1 MGKVQETIAK
11 IYIGYMCVVF
21 CLFYHNNYIDMMQA
35 KRLAFLFGGILYVL
49 LACALELLKF
59 LIGDTGGQSR
69 KKRKNQHSRNTAPK
83 IRAPR
88 PGSAAKFLI
97 LLLMSWLMSFAV
109 SIDRQEAF
117 WGQGAKCTGLLLYAV
132 GALSAYF
139 LWKYASWTPVLSWVF
154 LGVTVIVCQ
163 LQILNRWGIDPLGM
177 YSNLVEEQKIVFIST
192 IGQVNYNASLD
203 CFLIAVLLVM
213 FLLCKE
219 RFSQIIYAVTL
230 VIAYAGA
237 ICCCSDSFYLALAAM
252 FVLLLCYVYAHPDK
266 WIRLAVELL
275 LLDAAVFGIWFFW
288 SFVRNTYFWGVSVL
302 LFNMKLHWALTG
314 TLWVI
319 LISGYLFS
327 TRWRRLWK
335 WYCAVLSAAIPLTVV
350 MVIRSS
356 LEGWQIAD
364 ATGGGESRLEIW
376 RRVWRAF
383 LDAPLVHKLWGYGF
397 NNVNQALALSGAN
410 LLGTDELVDA
420 HNIFLNSLLT
430 SGVVGT
436 VLAFAFLLWLF
447 VDSIR
452 TMKEKET
459 ALLAAMIVLAYAA
472 QGMLNGPQ
480 VLTEPVYLVGI
491 GIAAGIVRPR
501 QLSEPAN

>member
-1 MGKVQETIAK
+1 
-11 IYIGYMCVVF
+11 
-21 CLFYHNNYIDMMQA
+21 MMQA

-49 LACALELLKF
+49 LACALELLA
-59 LIGDTGGQSR
+59 LVIGDTDGKSR
-69 KKRKNQHSRNTAPK
+69 KKRKNRNTAPQ
-83 IRAPR
+83 IRVPR
-88 PGSAAKFLI
+88 LGSAAKFLI
-97 LLLMSWLMSFAV
+97 LLFLSWLMSFAV

-132 GALSAYF
+132 GALSVYF
-139 LWKYASWTPVLSWVF
+139 LWKYVSWTPILSWVF

-177 YSNLVEEQKIVFIST
+177 YSNLVEEQKSVFIST

-203 CFLIAVLLVM
+203 CFLVAVLLVM

-219 RFSQIIYAVTL
+219 RFSQIVYAAAL

-266 WIRLAVELL
+266 WVRLAVELI
-275 LLDAAVFGIWFFW
+275 LLDVSVFGIWFFW
-288 SFVRNTYFWGVSVL
+288 SFVRNTYFWGVSAL

-314 TLWVI
+314 ALWVI

-327 TRWRRLWK
+327 TRWRSLWK
-335 WYCAVLSAAIPLTVV
+335 GYCAVLSAAIPITVV

-356 LEGWQIAD
+356 LEGWQITD
-364 ATGGGESRLEIW
+364 AIGAGDSRLEIW

-383 LDAPLVHKLWGYGF
+383 WDAPLVHKLWGYGF
-397 NNVNQALALSGAN
+397 NNVNQALALSGTN

-436 VLAFAFLLWLF
+436 ALALAFLLWLS
-447 VDSIR
+447 VHSIR
-452 TMKEKET
+452 MLKEKET
-459 ALLAAMIVLAYAA
+459 ALLAAMIVLTYAA

-491 GIAAGIVRPR
+491 GVAAGIVRPR